1 MEFKEIEGKWRAL
14 SEEVIQEMKGWRQA
28 HPQATMKEIE
38 RRLDEQLARL
48 RAKMLQ
54 DTVLLS
60 QARAWS
66 GEAEAVKCLACGT
79 KLKARGQQKRTLQTH
94 GGQAVVLE
102 REYGEC
108 PGCGAGVFPP
118 G

>member
-14 SEEVIQEMKGWRQA
+14 SEEVIQEMKGWRQS
-28 HPQATMKEIE
+28 HPQATMKAIE
-38 RRLDEQLARL
+38 RQLDEQLARL

-60 QARAWS
+60 QARQGS
-66 GEAEAVKCLACGT
+66 GAAEAVKCPGCGSQ
-79 KLKARGQQKRTLQTH
+79 LKGRGNQKRTLQTH
-94 GGQAVVLE
+94 GGQAVILE

-108 PGCGAGVFPP
+108 PACGAGLFPP